1 MRDGRAELVQ
11 LLQLTRRLSLHV
23 VSVLDFWRKNCE
35 VGAATPRTPLRRD
48 VFSDKISPH
57 RLETPPFIRLALG
70 AVQKERGVC
79 LWQGSSYLSKM
90 CSDTDFLAEVRHH
103 GQR

>member
-35 VGAATPRTPLRRD
+35 VGAATLRT
-48 VFSDKISPH
+48 
-57 RLETPPFIRLALG
+57 TPA
-70 AVQKERGVC
+70 
-79 LWQGSSYLSKM
+79 
-90 CSDTDFLAEVRHH
+90 
-103 GQR
+103 QRYSEW